1 MGDEE
6 GLARWDAMICPWGTR
21 SYQIA
26 IMTTNKDKYT
36 LARERAERMYHDR
49 IKHELGEPMNG
60 QWVVID
66 ADSGDYEAADDLIE
80 ALDALEARVP
90 NPDKVFVRD
99 GEFTEGDL
107 AGFGKVLYQSSPQDE
122 QDAIPHDLSL
132 NIDHYLYGLSKRQ
145 KYPWQE

>member
-1 MGDEE
+1 MPTE
-6 GLARWDAMICPWGTR
+6 
-21 SYQIA
+21 
-26 IMTTNKDKYT
+26 KDKYT
-36 LARERAERMYHDR
+36 LARERAERFYHDR
-49 IKHELGEPMNG
+49 IKGELGDPVNG
-60 QWVVID
+60 KWVVID
-66 ADSGDYEAADDLIE
+66 ADSGDYEAADDVIE

-107 AGFGKVLYQSSPQDE
+107 AGLGKVLYESLPQDE

-132 NIDHYLYGLSKRQ
+132 NIDHYLYGLPKRQ